1 MNKKEKSEAKKKIK
15 AFKQSLIGMDDPN
28 LQAIIEETASAISGR
43 GPAPEA
49 MHRATVLLRLRRL
62 NKATAASY
70 RRLARAA
77 EDQVRRQTRHP
88 LLALAREAF
97 KEASKLLE

>member
-1 MNKKEKSEAKKKIK
+1 MNKKEKSKAKEEIK
-15 AFKQSLIGMDDPN
+15 AFKKAVIGMDESV
-28 LQAIIEETASAISGR
+28 LQTTIEETASAISGR

-70 RRLARAA
+70 RRLAMAA
-77 EDQVRRQTRHP
+77 EDQVRKQTRHP